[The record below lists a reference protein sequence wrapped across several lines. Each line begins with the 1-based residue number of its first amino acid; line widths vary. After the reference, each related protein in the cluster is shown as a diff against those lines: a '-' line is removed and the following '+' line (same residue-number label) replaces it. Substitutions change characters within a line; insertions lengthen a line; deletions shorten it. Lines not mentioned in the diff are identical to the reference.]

1 MSENKFKLIYI
12 LPNLFT
18 SASVFF
24 GIVSIIAS
32 INHNFNNALMYILLA
47 LICDGL
53 DGRVARATGTATK
66 FGVEFDSLADIV
78 SFGVAPALFFYCV
91 VGFEYGRLGALVA
104 GLYVVF
110 GAIRL
115 ARFNVTTATNEP
127 SVFIGLPIPTAAVV
141 SVLWVYFYSS
151 LSEPFAGFAII
162 LLITQILMGI
172 LMVSNIRYPSFKK
185 IDFRKTNALKV
196 LVVLVLVLSF
206 CYLYFIESLVAIT
219 SAYVLYGLLRAAKSM
234 FKAHKNN
241 NPDKGRTYERVYPP
255 SDEENS

>member
-1 MSENKFKLIYI
+1 MNENKFKLIYI

-32 INHNFNNALMYILLA
+32 INHNYNNALMYILLA

-53 DGRVARATGTATK
+53 DGRVARATGTASK

-91 VGFEYGRLGALVA
+91 VGFEFGKVGALIS

-141 SVLWVYFYSS
+141 SVLWVYFYSC
-151 LSEPFAGFAII
+151 EPFTGFATL
-162 LLITQILMGI
+162 LLIMQVLLGV

-185 IDFRKTNALKV
+185 IDFSKTKTLKV
-196 LVVLVLVLSF
+196 LVLLVFALSLF
-206 CYLYFIESLVAIT
+206 YLFFIESLVFIM
-219 SAYVLYGLLRAAKSM
+219 SVYVLYGILRAAKSM
-234 FKAHKNN
+234 FKAANKS
-241 NPDKGRTYERVYPP
+241 KSYESVYPK
-255 SDEENS
+255 DYEEEKKDLKP